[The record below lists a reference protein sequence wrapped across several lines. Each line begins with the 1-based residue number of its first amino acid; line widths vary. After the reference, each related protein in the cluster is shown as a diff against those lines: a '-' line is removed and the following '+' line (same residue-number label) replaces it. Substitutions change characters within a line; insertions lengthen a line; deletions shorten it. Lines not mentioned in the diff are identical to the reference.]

1 MRNLYEQCLKL
12 TQFAALEL
20 EEIFQFSQER
30 LKQALETE
38 LIENGYA
45 VQKQSGFLYAQG
57 TVPVLLVAH
66 LDTVHRTQPETICY
80 SADGTVM
87 MSPQGIGGDDRA
99 GVYMILRLIQRVHC
113 HVLFCEDEETG
124 GHGAQAFIKSGIKP
138 DVNYIVELDRT
149 GSNDA
154 VFYQCRNRQFER
166 HINSFGFQTAF
177 GSFSD
182 ISILAPHLNLAAVNL
197 STGYYHAHQPGEYV
211 RLDEVEDLVGRIA
224 KLLQTKTEQFSYT

>member
-12 TQFAALEL
+12 TQFAAMEF

-57 TVPVLLVAH
+57 TVPVLLLSH
-66 LDTVHRTQPETICY
+66 LDTDHPTQPETICY

-124 GHGAQAFIKSGIKP
+124 GQGAKAFERSGIQI
-138 DVNYIVELDRT
+138 DVNYIVVVDRR
-149 GSNDA
+149 GNIDA
-154 VFYQCRNRQFER
+154 GFYNCDN
-166 HINSFGFQTAF
+166 
-177 GSFSD
+177 
-182 ISILAPHLNLAAVNL
+182 P
-197 STGYYHAHQPGEYV
+197 
-211 RLDEVEDLVGRIA
+211 
-224 KLLQTKTEQFSYT
+224 

>member
-12 TQFAALEL
+12 TQFAAMEF

-45 VQKQSGFLYAQG
+45 VRKQRGFLYAEG

-87 MSPQGIGGDDRA
+87 MSPQGIGGDRP
-99 GVYMILRLIQRVHC
+99 GRRVYDPAPDSECPLSCPLLRGRGNRRSRRTR
-113 HVLFCEDEETG
+113 FC
-124 GHGAQAFIKSGIKP
+124 K
-138 DVNYIVELDRT
+138 V
-149 GSNDA
+149 
-154 VFYQCRNRQFER
+154 RN
-166 HINSFGFQTAF
+166 
-177 GSFSD
+177 
-182 ISILAPHLNLAAVNL
+182 
-197 STGYYHAHQPGEYV
+197 
-211 RLDEVEDLVGRIA
+211 
-224 KLLQTKTEQFSYT
+224 

>member
-12 TQFAALEL
+12 TQFAAMEF

-113 HVLFCEDEETG
+113 HVLFCEDEDCLLYT
-124 GHGAQAFIKSGIKP
+124 S
-138 DVNYIVELDRT
+138 
-149 GSNDA
+149 DA
-154 VFYQCRNRQFER
+154 
-166 HINSFGFQTAF
+166 A
-177 GSFSD
+177 
-182 ISILAPHLNLAAVNL
+182 
-197 STGYYHAHQPGEYV
+197 
-211 RLDEVEDLVGRIA
+211 DE
-224 KLLQTKTEQFSYT
+224 